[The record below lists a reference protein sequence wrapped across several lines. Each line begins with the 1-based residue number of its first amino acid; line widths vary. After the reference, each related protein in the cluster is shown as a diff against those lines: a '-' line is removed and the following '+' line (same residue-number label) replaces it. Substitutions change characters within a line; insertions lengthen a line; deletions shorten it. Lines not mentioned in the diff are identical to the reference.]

1 MRSGSVVSRWQG
13 VIVLVVLSLMTF
25 EEAHADRWRNW
36 PNNSTPQITGTPPT
50 DVVAG
55 QTYTFRPVATDADGD
70 RLGFSIRNQP
80 RWASFDKRTGELR
93 GTPGSANVGS
103 HADIQIIVSDLR
115 SYAALPKFTIQVSS
129 GTTPRS
135 DQPPTIGGTPATA
148 VTAGSAYAFQP
159 TASDPE
165 GAPLSFAIRNRP
177 SWANFDASS
186 GRLWGTPAAS
196 HVGSYG
202 AVGISVTDG
211 QSLTDLAPFDIQVNA
226 APNQAPHIAGSPATS
241 VTAAQTYSFTP
252 SASDADGDPLT
263 FSIQNRPAWA
273 TFSTSNGRLS
283 GTPTSAQV
291 GTCPNVVISVSDGK
305 TAAALPAFG
314 VEVTPAPNRAPTI
327 TGQPAGSVTAGQPY
341 SFTPAAGDPDGDVLS
356 FAIQNRPAWASFDAS
371 TGRVSGTPTTANVGT
386 YGGIAISVTDGQTF
400 TDLAPFSIQVTAAPN
415 QAPVITGTPSSS
427 VTAGQAYSF
436 SPSASDGD
444 GDALTFSVQNLP
456 AWATFSTSNG
466 RLSGTPTSA
475 QVGTYPNVVISV
487 SDGKASASLA
497 PFSIAVS
504 AVPNRAPTIT
514 GQPATS
520 VTAGQPYSFTP
531 SASDADG
538 DALTFSIQN
547 LPAWAT
553 FSSSTGRM
561 SGTPTSAQVGTY
573 PNVVISVSDGK
584 ASASLAPFSV
594 AVSAVPNRAPT
605 ITGQPATSVTADQP
619 YSFTPAANDPD
630 GDVLTFSIQNRPAW
644 ATLSPSTGRLSG
656 TPSGTQ
662 AGTYPNVVIT
672 VSDGKASASLP
683 AFSVIVEPVVT
694 RSVTLS
700 WQAPTQNEDGTPLTN
715 LAGYEVHYGQTSG
728 QYSQTLPLPDAGFTS
743 VTVEDLTPATWYFA
757 VKAVNSAGVVSSF
770 SNEASKAIN

>member
-1 MRSGSVVSRWQG
+1 MQVGRNVAWWVGSLLTLALTLGSFGSATAAPGNGNNKKNASPTISGS
-13 VIVLVVLSLMTF
+13 
-25 EEAHADRWRNW
+25 
-36 PNNSTPQITGTPPT
+36 PPT
-50 DVVAG
+50 SVTVG
-55 QTYTFRPVATDADGD
+55 QTYLYRPTATDADGD
-70 RLGFSIRNQP
+70 PLAFKIRNRP
-80 RWASFDKRTGELR
+80 AWASFDSASGELR
-93 GTPGSANVGS
+93 GTIDGYCVGTYS
-103 HADIQIIVSDLR
+103 DIVISVSEGR
-115 SYAALPKFTIQVSS
+115 SWISS
-129 GTTPRS
+129 PAFSITVESTGQRVN
-135 DQPPTIGGTPATA
+135 QPPSIGGTPAGS
-148 VTAGSAYAFQP
+148 VVAGQSYSFAP
-159 TASDPE
+159 TASDPD
-165 GAPLSFAIRNRP
+165 GDILSF
-177 SWANFDASS
+177 
-186 GRLWGTPAAS
+186 T
-196 HVGSYG
+196 V
-202 AVGISVTDG
+202 
-211 QSLTDLAPFDIQVNA
+211 
-226 APNQAPHIAGSPATS
+226 
-241 VTAAQTYSFTP
+241 
-252 SASDADGDPLT
+252 
-263 FSIQNRPAWA
+263 QNRP
-273 TFSTSNGRLS
+273 
-283 GTPTSAQV
+283 V
-291 GTCPNVVISVSDGK
+291 
-305 TAAALPAFG
+305 
-314 VEVTPAPNRAPTI
+314 
-327 TGQPAGSVTAGQPY
+327 
-341 SFTPAAGDPDGDVLS
+341 
-356 FAIQNRPAWASFDAS
+356 WASFDAS
-371 TGRVSGTPTTANVGT
+371 TGRLGGTPTTANVGT

-400 TDLAPFSIQVTAAPN
+400 ADLAPFSIQVTAAPN
-415 QAPVITGTPSSS
+415 QAPVITGTPSST

-497 PFSIAVS
+497 PFSIAVT
-504 AVPNRAPTIT
+504 AAPNRAPTIT

-584 ASASLAPFSV
+584 ASASLAPFNV
-594 AVSAVPNRAPT
+594 EVTAAPNRAPT

-630 GDVLTFSIQNRPAW
+630 GDMLTFSIQNRPSW
-644 ATLSPSTGRLSG
+644 ATFSPSTGRVSG

-683 AFSVIVEPVVT
+683 AFSVIVEPVVA

-700 WQAPTQNEDGTPLTN
+700 WQAPTRNEDGTPLTN
-715 LAGYEVHYGQTSG
+715 LMGYEVHYGQTSG
-728 QYSQTLPLPDAGFTS
+728 QYSQTLSLPDAAFRS
-743 VTVEDLTPATWYFA
+743 VTIEDLSPATWYFA
-757 VKAVNSAGVVSSF
+757 VKAVNSAGVVSDF
-770 SNEASKAIN
+770 SNEASKIVN